1 MRNEHRETKL
11 ETASD
16 QGVNDFIDI
25 HGLPFHPT
33 VVYHQSTFRFW
44 HGNVKRRYG

>member
-1 MRNEHRETKL
+1 MSTEKRNWKRHLTKAL
-11 ETASD
+11 T
-16 QGVNDFIDI
+16 ILLII